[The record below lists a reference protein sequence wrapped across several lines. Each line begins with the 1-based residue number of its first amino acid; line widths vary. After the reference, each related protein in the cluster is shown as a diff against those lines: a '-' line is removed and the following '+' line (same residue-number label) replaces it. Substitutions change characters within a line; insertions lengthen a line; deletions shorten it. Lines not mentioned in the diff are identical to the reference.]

1 MPRELTEAIAALA
14 GTPDDASTVHSRL
27 VGIAQLAADT
37 VGGVDYASITALRGD
52 DPTTVAASSEIAR
65 EVDRA
70 QYEAQAGPCLT
81 AVGTGEAVTVP
92 DFTATMAWP
101 GFLEAAIGM
110 GLRASVSVPLYAGRG
125 APVAVLNLYGRDAA
139 AMAPL
144 IARVEALHDLD
155 SAGTGDAE
163 PGALDPGALDP
174 GGEALVDGIAEA
186 VTARATIQ
194 MAIAVLMART
204 ERTADEAYALLRL
217 GAAETGVSLTVA
229 AVALV
234 AG

>member
-14 GTPDDASTVHSRL
+14 GIPDDASTVHSRL

-65 EVDRA
+65 EVDRV

-81 AVGTGEAVTVP
+81 SVGTGEAVTVP

-125 APVAVLNLYGRDAA
+125 APVAVLNLYGRDVA

-163 PGALDPGALDP
+163 PGALDP

-217 GAAETGVSLTVA
+217 GAAETGDSLTAA